1 MSKAAALKSSN
12 PALYNFVEAEL
23 EARFIELDSEEAGK
37 VFTAIEER
45 TALVMQLRDLDADP
59 IYSNFPVGSQ
69 GYKLLAAKK
78 DGLLKAIVEQECVL
92 ANFGLV

>member
-23 EARFIELDSEEAGK
+23 EARDIELDSDEAGK

-45 TALVMQLRDLDADP
+45 TALVMDLRDLDSDP
-59 IYSNFPVGSQ
+59 LYAAFPVGSQ

-78 DGLLKAIVEQECVL
+78 DGILKAIVSKECVL
-92 ANFGLV
+92 ANYGLV